1 MVSEI
6 LNQSSMYL
14 DLLLNSYLNSDYHSF
29 TTEHQTMLESGLRLM
44 GTPNPAEV
52 LEIIRHELIAYG
64 LAPGMEASE
73 GPNQIGK
80 AKSHHD
86 DARPP
91 SEILTYMPPQIMSET
106 PQI

>member
-1 MVSEI
+1 
-6 LNQSSMYL
+6 MYL